1 MLTDNPNSFQ
11 VPPLSGR
18 PSDDCS
24 GSDPAVHGKTVG
36 LATVSLEEQ
45 MDLDSAS
52 LHHAGTNSVVGEG
65 FGGVVPIVS
74 LTHSGVDEMC
84 SRNVDASAVAPPP
97 KQLPPSTEERYGSW
111 MQVVGRKCRLL
122 LNRGVGNQGPT
133 IAAPKG
139 GSRFGALANLEQEDL
154 QQQVAPAS
162 CTEPR
167 EAQVAAEPTGPCPAG
182 NVALQSVAPSE
193 HDMVSREAR
202 DEPNLSKN
210 NDVWAVQGVVL
221 SSKKE
226 VRQDGEA
233 YSSGVA
239 GKKGL
244 RIASKVA
251 AKDTVVVVPSS
262 LQSDK
267 HVAVH
272 VVEEGSKRALKE
284 NNGRSLYG
292 LIRIASAKGVSR
304 SLAASVNLNRKNSKL
319 KRNDRP
325 K

>member
-1 MLTDNPNSFQ
+1 MLMPQLWF
-11 VPPLSGR
+11 
-18 PSDDCS
+18 
-24 GSDPAVHGKTVG
+24 
-36 LATVSLEEQ
+36 
-45 MDLDSAS
+45 
-52 LHHAGTNSVVGEG
+52 HH
-65 FGGVVPIVS
+65 
-74 LTHSGVDEMC
+74 
-84 SRNVDASAVAPPP
+84 RNKV
-97 KQLPPSTEERYGSW
+97 PPSTEERYGSW
-111 MQVVGRKCRLL
+111 MQVVGRKHRPL
-122 LNRGVGNQGPT
+122 LNCGVGNQGPT

-162 CTEPR
+162 CIEPR

-193 HDMVSREAR
+193 HGMVSRETR
-202 DEPNLSKN
+202 DGPNLSKN
-210 NDVWAVQGVVL
+210 NDVWAVQGVVP

-226 VRQDGEA
+226 VRQDDEA

-239 GKKGL
+239 GKEGL

-251 AKDTVVVVPSS
+251 AKDTMVVVPSS

-267 HVAVH
+267 HVVVC

-292 LIRIASAKGVSR
+292 PIRTASAKGVSR
-304 SLAASVNLNRKNSKL
+304 SSAVSVNLNRKNSKL
-319 KRNDRP
+319 KSNDGSKQHVVVTDWAANLSTDLSKVGSTMMKGTSAEHNMSMELQRDV
-325 K
+325 